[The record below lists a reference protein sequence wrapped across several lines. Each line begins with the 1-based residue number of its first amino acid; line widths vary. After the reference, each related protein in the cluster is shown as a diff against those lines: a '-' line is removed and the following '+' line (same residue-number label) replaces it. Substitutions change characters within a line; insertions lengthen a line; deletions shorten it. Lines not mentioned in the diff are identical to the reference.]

1 MGEKN
6 EWICHEH
13 ESCRICFCSRISA
26 WIPMNMPWKQYT
38 HIYIYLKPCHSQHMI
53 KYAASSN
60 KFKQQTWG
68 RARQR
73 KNVARFGWCAK
84 KCTEYVCWEVC
95 RTRQFQI
102 YIEIHRLMLSF
113 FQAIH
118 VLRHSI
124 SWRIPA
130 IDSYS
135 YTWAQCMSRHCS
147 KLILL
152 EACLYI
158 LVLFLLKSMNRMKKS
173 TGIVFP
179 GRRSCIQ

>member
-1 MGEKN
+1 MGGN
-6 EWICHEH
+6 NQWICH

-26 WIPMNMPWKQYT
+26 WIPMNMPWKQNT
-38 HIYIYLKPCHSQHMI
+38 HIYKQPCHSQHMI
-53 KYAASSN
+53 KYVASGI
-60 KFKQQTWG
+60 KFKQRKWG

-73 KNVARFGWCAK
+73 KNVGRFGWCAK
-84 KCTEYVCWEVC
+84 KCTEFVCWEVC

-102 YIEIHRLMLSF
+102 YIEIRRLMLSF

-130 IDSYS
+130 IDSYN
-135 YTWAQCMSRHCS
+135 TWAQCMSRHCS

-152 EACLYI
+152 EARS
-158 LVLFLLKSMNRMKKS
+158 KSMNRLIFFYGNW
-173 TGIVFP
+173 TIP
-179 GRRSCIQ
+179 GRRSYIQ